1 MERKRE
7 RKPSKQKFKKKINK
21 IWHLAKKLQIKARTI
36 LNFYT
41 EGEVHLGGAIGSG
54 AENKKLKRLRF
65 FCMKMVTQIH
75 TQGDSYT
82 YVFEL
87 KL

>member
-1 MERKRE
+1 MKRKRKI
-7 RKPSKQKFKKKINK
+7 KPSKQKFKKKINK
-21 IWHLAKKLQIKARTI
+21 IRHLTKKLPIKARTI
-36 LNFYT
+36 LNFHT
-41 EGEVHLGGAIGSG
+41 VGKVHLGGAIGSG
-54 AENKKLKRLRF
+54 AENKKLKRLRL